1 MCRRSV
7 RYTNT
12 SSGWDCFYY
21 FAPMKSPAP
30 EKKIFTRQLMQWH
43 RNDNQRSLPWK
54 GEQDPYKIWLSEV
67 ILQQTRAEQ
76 GLPYYMR
83 FTETYPTVK
92 HLANAT
98 DEAAF
103 KLWQGLGY
111 YNRCKNML
119 STARQIV
126 KELNGSF
133 PNTYEG
139 LLSLKGIG
147 PYTAAAIGS
156 FAFGL
161 AQAVVD
167 GNVNRVLAR
176 VFGIDT
182 PFDTTD
188 GKKQFQALATELLD
202 STDSS
207 AYNQA
212 IMDLGATI
220 CTPQNPKCDTCP
232 LQKICIAY
240 QKNLIGYL
248 PVKSKKQAV
257 RVRYFNYLLLE
268 MDDKIWLR
276 KRSGKDIWQ
285 NLFEPFL
292 IETANSPDSRELQ
305 DTEAYRDLN
314 IADAPVYEGNLKQR
328 LTHQLIE
335 SRFFTVSLSSK
346 PTINATDGLWVA
358 KDKLKNYAFPKTL
371 VSYLEKK
378 NYF

>member
-1 MCRRSV
+1 
-7 RYTNT
+7 
-12 SSGWDCFYY
+12 
-21 FAPMKSPAP
+21 MKIRQP
-30 EKKIFTRQLMQWH
+30 EQLLFTKHLMHWH
-43 RNDNQRSLPWK
+43 RTDNHRSLPWK
-54 GEQDPYKIWLSEV
+54 GERDPYKIWLSEI

-76 GLPYYMR
+76 GLPYYLR
-83 FTETYPTVK
+83 FTETYPTIR

-126 KELNGSF
+126 QERDAVF
-133 PNTYEG
+133 PDTYEG

-161 AQAVVD
+161 PEAVVD

-176 VFGIDT
+176 YFGIET
-182 PFDTTD
+182 PFDTTE
-188 GKKQFQALATELLD
+188 GKKEFQALASELLD
-202 STDSS
+202 REDSA

-220 CTPQNPKCDTCP
+220 CTPALPKCGECP
-232 LQKICIAY
+232 LNKECFAFH
-240 QKNLIGYL
+240 KNLVSVL
-248 PVKSKKQAV
+248 PVKSKKAAV
-257 RVRYFNYLLLE
+257 RLRYFHYLLLRV
-268 MDDKIWLR
+268 DDKLWIQ
-276 KRSGKDIWQ
+276 KRTGKDIWQ
-285 NLFEPFL
+285 SLHQPYL
-292 IETANSPDSRELQ
+292 IESERALDSRELQ
-305 DTEAYRDLN
+305 QEEGFQALG
-314 IADAPVYEGNLKQR
+314 IDAVPEYEGALKQR

-335 SRFFTVSLSSK
+335 SRFFTVTLAEMKNVPAQDGMWVPLS
-346 PTINATDGLWVA
+346 
-358 KDKLKNYAFPKTL
+358 KLKSYAYPGTL
-371 VSYLEKK
+371 VSFFEKK